1 MIAQAK
7 QCDKGANA
15 FCGIEAVIVDRRFG
29 SSGALVASEQRHL
42 RKLGWTMRA
51 GDDGVEQAAESP
63 GHKLR
68 VTYAAA
74 ANDLIGIDEQWIK
87 RPRTIA
93 LTLSRVM
100 FNHTPAM
107 SIMLEAGP
115 T

>member
-1 MIAQAK
+1 M
-7 QCDKGANA
+7 
-15 FCGIEAVIVDRRFG
+15 IVDRRFG